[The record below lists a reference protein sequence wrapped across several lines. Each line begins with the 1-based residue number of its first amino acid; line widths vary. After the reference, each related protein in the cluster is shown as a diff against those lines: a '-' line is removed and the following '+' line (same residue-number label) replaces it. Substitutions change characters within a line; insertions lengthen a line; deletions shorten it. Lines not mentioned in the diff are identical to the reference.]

1 MGYSD
6 QSGFY
11 STPVYSTG
19 SPPLVSGG
27 CHNSSAPA
35 ASGFDPNRP
44 ECKQVVDGHGHSWTV
59 IPLASG
65 KFEWTTSTKIPIGT
79 CGFNCTIY
87 VEVTAGYVTS
97 SDSAKGAPV
106 DLTASNNGWEMGLP
120 GGSSVAMDDA
130 GEMDVAGDNPHGN
143 LSLTAGTNTLMTGH
157 GTGVGPNGGTVEAVS
172 GITAGVSASAAGVD
186 LSWSNESEITIS
198 GGGVSSTLKVDTTL
212 HVVQGPVPPNI
223 KLPKAPPNSSPVIV
237 GVFMGLDIVMIAGG
251 VVVLCAA

>member
-1 MGYSD
+1 
-6 QSGFY
+6 
-11 STPVYSTG
+11 
-19 SPPLVSGG
+19 
-27 CHNSSAPA
+27 
-35 ASGFDPNRP
+35 
-44 ECKQVVDGHGHSWTV
+44 
-59 IPLASG
+59 
-65 KFEWTTSTKIPIGT
+65 
-79 CGFNCTIY
+79 
-87 VEVTAGYVTS
+87 
-97 SDSAKGAPV
+97 
-106 DLTASNNGWEMGLP
+106 
-120 GGSSVAMDDA
+120 MDDA